1 MPAAFELTATIA
13 PLPCLS
19 RRSYQRC
26 EDCTDEASCRLRKM
40 FGQVFWSYLLLIES
54 LTLDDLVAQVDLPE
68 MGAI

>member
-1 MPAAFELTATIA
+1 PIA

-19 RRSYQRC
+19 RRSDQRC

-54 LTLDDLVAQVDLPE
+54 LTLADLVNEGGLSE
-68 MGAI
+68 MDVLA